1 MLLAASCL
9 AKSDYWILGGVVL
22 VEDYVL
28 LTLMAYN
35 STTVPSRSTVSKK
48 GKVLGPELIPVYRQ
62 SARR

>member
-1 MLLAASCL
+1 MLLAESCL
-9 AKSDYWILGGVVL
+9 AKADYWILGGVVL

-35 STTVPSRSTVSKK
+35 STTVSSRSTVSKK